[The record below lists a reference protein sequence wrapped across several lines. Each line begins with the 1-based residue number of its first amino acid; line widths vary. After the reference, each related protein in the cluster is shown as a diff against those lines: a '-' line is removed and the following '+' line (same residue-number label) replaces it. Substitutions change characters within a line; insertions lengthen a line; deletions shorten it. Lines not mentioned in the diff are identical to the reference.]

1 MKFKSDEE
9 RLAWDG
15 YAKTALI
22 ELMAP
27 TPKSSKKTQSDAI
40 LAGWYGAGSIAKPKS
55 LEKQAADIA
64 DGLLKLRRARES

>member
-9 RLAWDG
+9 RVAWDG

-27 TPKSSKKTQSDAI
+27 APKSSRKDQSQAF
-40 LAGWYGAGSIAKPKS
+40 LASWYGSGPIPKPKS
-55 LEKQAADIA
+55 LEKQAAEIA
-64 DGLLKLRRARES
+64 DGLLKLRRAREN

>member
-9 RLAWDG
+9 MLAWDG

-27 TPKSSKKTQSDAI
+27 PTNA
-40 LAGWYGAGSIAKPKS
+40 SIKNQ
-55 LEKQAADIA
+55 QAAFSLHSPLPKKQSIEKRAAEIA
-64 DGLLKLRRARES
+64 DELLKLRRAREKSQA